1 MTNTTRRNVLIAA
14 PAVLAIGAL
23 PAAAGAGPSQYA
35 AAANAL
41 WEQYCELSAET
52 RALDVEF
59 ERARA
64 ALPAWARPGPEFM
77 DAAGNR
83 FGNEIGWPEVA
94 NPTPARVHGAQRRV
108 RHSLYTIKQEFE
120 FCCLHL
126 SPADRP
132 RQRAIFRERVRA
144 FVARCREQDA
154 ERERGGVT
162 AITARQKQISDQ
174 LDAISD
180 QLREMPETPNAVA
193 ALILIAAT
201 GTSHRN
207 NPVFDDEDDVGA
219 IALRFMGP
227 MLSGQIAED
236 VADVLDNPDQP
247 AGELAWW

>member
-1 MTNTTRRNVLIAA
+1 MTTTRRNVLIAA

-77 DAAGNR
+77 NHDGDLV
-83 FGNEIGWPEVA
+83 GDEIGWPEMA
-94 NPTPARVHGAQRRV
+94 NPTPARFQGARRRV
-108 RHSLYTIKQEFE
+108 RHSLYTLKQEFE
-120 FCCLHL
+120 FSCMHRA
-126 SPADRP
+126 PGDRP
-132 RQRAIFRERVRA
+132 RQRAIFREMVRA

-154 ERERGGVT
+154 ERERVGVT
-162 AITARQKQISDQ
+162 AITARQEQISDQ
-174 LDAISD
+174 LDTISD

-193 ALILIAAT
+193 AAILIVAT
-201 GTSHRN
+201 GEAHRD
-207 NPVFDDEDDVGA
+207 NPLFDDNGDIGPT
-219 IALRFMGP
+219 ALRFLQP
-227 MLSGQIAED
+227 QLSGRIAED
-236 VADVLDNPDQP
+236 VRAVLDDPDQP